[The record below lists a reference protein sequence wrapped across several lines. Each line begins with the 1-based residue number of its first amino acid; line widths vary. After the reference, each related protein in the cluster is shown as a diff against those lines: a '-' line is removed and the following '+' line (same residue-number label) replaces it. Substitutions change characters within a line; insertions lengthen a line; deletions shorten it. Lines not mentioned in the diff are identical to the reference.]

1 MIQKLNRLFEE
12 TAQKGTGLLGIG
24 FYDLKTGTEVYY
36 NGDMAF
42 PTASVYKI
50 FVLCELFRR
59 QKAGEFSFSDTHTL
73 LESDKR
79 VGSGILELIGE
90 GAVLS
95 MMDYTMLMM
104 VISDN
109 TSSSLL
115 FQKAGE
121 ENIRKNIIE
130 ALGLTSTRCDTGD
143 TLAAFYGVT
152 TEEYKKITA
161 EGGRF
166 HARNGKYFRCDVE
179 KMKKSSP
186 RDMVKLLRLLAQGQ
200 LVDPASDKQ
209 IIDIMLKCQT
219 NARIPAK
226 LPYGVKVAHKTGS
239 IDHLANDCGIV
250 YTNAGDY
257 VLALFYNGNLAS
269 EEEYEG
275 TDWTRKGD
283 QVLAELSGQIYQI
296 YTGQDK

>member
-95 MMDYTMLMM
+95 MM
-104 VISDN
+104 VISN
-109 TSSSLL
+109 
-115 FQKAGE
+115 
-121 ENIRKNIIE
+121 
-130 ALGLTSTRCDTGD
+130 
-143 TLAAFYGVT
+143 
-152 TEEYKKITA
+152 
-161 EGGRF
+161 
-166 HARNGKYFRCDVE
+166 
-179 KMKKSSP
+179 
-186 RDMVKLLRLLAQGQ
+186 
-200 LVDPASDKQ
+200 
-209 IIDIMLKCQT
+209 
-219 NARIPAK
+219 
-226 LPYGVKVAHKTGS
+226 
-239 IDHLANDCGIV
+239 
-250 YTNAGDY
+250 
-257 VLALFYNGNLAS
+257 
-269 EEEYEG
+269 
-275 TDWTRKGD
+275 
-283 QVLAELSGQIYQI
+283 
-296 YTGQDK
+296 